1 MIPLIR
7 PLMPTAAELA
17 PYFELSREAG
27 QWSNFGPVYAHC
39 VEEIRKWTGGFPV
52 LCSNASNAI
61 GLLADMMFD
70 HSHEVLIPDYTHAGS
85 ILPIL
90 DRGHDI
96 RIVGCD
102 PKTRAMDPK
111 ELARL
116 FFLEWQKV
124 DSAVVVNPFGR
135 GIDRKLYASIAR
147 DHGCELIF
155 DYAGA
160 WGDFEIQDE
169 FPTVYSFHATKSLPI
184 GEGAVVV
191 FPSAKEAEVFRKRT
205 NFSTAADR
213 MIQDLWGGNFKLSE
227 VSCAVL
233 AAQLEYSNRVYQRIA
248 HRKQL
253 QRAYSN
259 IIGIDENMSPM
270 DTLKMN
276 LSLCTITLPEG
287 IHVREFERQ
296 CEAAGFIA
304 RQYYIPLHT
313 MPAFAQLPYE
323 GKKCPALNRCVALPS
338 DATMEEAIDIVD
350 QVQRILGR
358 MLSTT
363 KS

>member
-7 PLMPTAAELA
+7 PLMPTAAELS
-17 PYFELSREAG
+17 PYLDIAREAG
-27 QWSNFGPVYAHC
+27 MWSNFGPVYAHC
-39 VEEIRKWTGGFPV
+39 IEEIKKWTGGFPV

-61 GLLADMMFD
+61 GILADMMFE
-70 HSHEVLIPDYTHAGS
+70 SSQTVLVPDYTHAGS

-90 DRGHDI
+90 AHDHD
-96 RIVGCD
+96 VWLMGCD
-102 PKTRAMDPK
+102 PMTRAVDLSTL
-111 ELARL
+111 ELA
-116 FFLEWQKV
+116 FETDDDGI
-124 DSAVVVNPFGR
+124 DSAVIVNPFGR
-135 GIDRKLYASIAR
+135 GIDREKYAALAR
-147 DHGCELIF
+147 KHGRELIF

-160 WGDFEIQDE
+160 WGDFDIQDE
-169 FPTVYSFHATKSLPI
+169 FPTVYSFHATKSIPI

-253 QRAYSN
+253 QRIYSN
-259 IIGIDENMSPM
+259 ITGIDENLSPM

-276 LSLCTITLPEG
+276 LSLCTVTLPEG